1 VAEVIVEIDKLSLG
15 YERGKQFHTVLE
27 DLSLN
32 VAKGEFVVI
41 VGHSGVGKSTL
52 LRVLAGLSE
61 PHSGTVKVRAN
72 SNQDI
77 NHGSR
82 SVSMVFQEAR
92 MLPWRRVGQNIM
104 LGLEGM
110 GLAADEQKR
119 RVAEV
124 LKLVGLANYAD
135 RWPYELSGGQRQRIG
150 IARALAVQP
159 DLLLMDEPFGAL
171 DAITRHSLQDE
182 LLRIWAA
189 THQSVLFVTHDIE
202 EAAYLADRVVLL
214 AGAPAHLVKEY
225 RIDAPR
231 PRRRDSNE
239 LAQAVI
245 SIRAGLS
252 DSYEHGEG
260 I

>member
-1 VAEVIVEIDKLSLG
+1 MAEVIVEIDKLSLG

-32 VAKGEFVVI
+32 IAKGEFVVI

-52 LRVLAGLSE
+52 LRVLAGLST
-61 PHSGTVKVRAN
+61 PHAGSVKVRAT
-72 SNQDI
+72 SA
-77 NHGSR
+77 HGSR
-82 SVSMVFQEAR
+82 SVAMVFQEAR

-104 LGLEGM
+104 LGLEGL
-110 GLAADEQKR
+110 GLTADEQAR